1 MILKGSGWFT
11 VNYSSASQVIAD
23 VVSNYKKYLELS
35 RKQTQHVKDN
45 FSLEKMGK
53 ILCDIVDK
61 GLESQPKQVSLKLP
75 KLPSLNKV

>member
-35 RKQTQHVKDN
+35 RKQPQHVKDN
-45 FSLEKMGK
+45 FNLDGMGK
-53 ILCDIVDK
+53 ILCDMVDK
-61 GLESQPKQVSLKLP
+61 GINAQPKQVTLKLP
-75 KLPSLNKV
+75 KLPTLNKV